1 MSGKASFDPTIETD
15 GSLETGYAKPEVAGL
30 LQQQVWGAGFPAPIF
45 RDTFYVRQQRLLKE
59 KHLKL
64 SLERGHQ
71 RFDAIWF
78 NHADMLPEHIDAAYR
93 LDPNTRSGMVSAQ
106 FTIESSTEERGGMAH
121 EIGRGAGGE
130 RVVGTG

>member
-1 MSGKASFDPTIETD
+1 MSGKASFDPVIETD
-15 GSLETGYAKPEVAGL
+15 GSLETGYANAEVASL

-45 RDTFYVRQQRLLKE
+45 RDTFQVRQQRLLKE

-78 NHADMLPEHIDAAYR
+78 NHADMLPERADVAYR
-93 LDPNTRSGMVSAQ
+93 LDLNVWNGITSAQ
-106 FTIESSTEERGGMAH
+106 LIVEYACATQRSEEH
-121 EIGRGAGGE
+121 TSEL
-130 RVVGTG
+130 